1 MSAIILQG
9 ELVHYEVLGRGRPV
23 IFLHGWVGS
32 WRYWI
37 PSMQAASMEF
47 RSYALDMWGF
57 GDTAKPSERYLLS
70 YQLDL
75 LHNFHSE
82 MGMRKIAIVG
92 HGLGAVVGLLFAE
105 QFPDKVDRIMAIGMP
120 LEMKSIN
127 PRFRQSSPTE
137 LADWL
142 LGDTPET
149 QAARMEAPKADRDA
163 ILRSLDNLRSVNL
176 TEIPNRMATPF
187 LLVHG
192 LNDPGIAI
200 AGPDRLAAL
209 PPQMHHITFASSGHF
224 PMLDQPTK
232 FHRLMSDFLSLTSGE
247 SPVQL
252 QLKEE
257 WKRRVR

>member
-9 ELVHYEVLGRGRPV
+9 ELVHYEVLGHGRPV

-37 PSMQAASMEF
+37 PSMQTASIEF

-57 GDTAKPSERYLLS
+57 GDTAKSSERYLLS

-75 LHNFHSE
+75 LNNFHSE

-105 QFPDKVDRIMAIGMP
+105 QFPDKVDRIMAIELP
-120 LEMKSIN
+120 LETQSIS
-127 PRFRQSSPTE
+127 PRFQHSSPTE
-137 LADWL
+137 LAEWL
-142 LGDTPET
+142 LRDTPET
-149 QAARMEAPKADRDA
+149 QAARMEAPKADGDA
-163 ILRSLDNLRSVNL
+163 ILRSLDNLRSARL
-176 TEIPNRMATPF
+176 TELTNRMTTPC

-192 LNDPGIAI
+192 LNDPAIAI
-200 AGPDRLAAL
+200 AHPDRLAAL
-209 PPQMHHITFASSGHF
+209 PPQMHHISFDSSGHF
-224 PMLDQPTK
+224 PMLDQPNK
-232 FHRLMSDFLSLTSGE
+232 FHSLMSDFLSLASGE
-247 SPVQL
+247 SPGQL